1 MYGLGPGLSEQNVS
15 SWYLCYEKIACR
27 GKYLNSKSQGFKATA
42 ALPPRTEQI
51 RLNRKNVFTWS
62 LNEGPA
68 VQWVGVSGP
77 PFERKT

>member
-1 MYGLGPGLSEQNVS
+1 M
-15 SWYLCYEKIACR
+15 
-27 GKYLNSKSQGFKATA
+27 NSKSQGFKATA

-51 RLNRKNVFTWS
+51 RLNRKNLFTWS